1 MRRAL
6 VLWAIAALLGLPGAR
21 SQEPPPGAPPPAAQ
35 PAEPDADAEEPL
47 REDDAMVL
55 NFQGADIREVIHS
68 LAGALGINYQIDPRV
83 EGNITIRTTGKVA
96 REDLFPLFNQILRNN
111 GIAAVRVG
119 DIYQILPIAEAK
131 TRAITPRSQAI
142 RNALGAED
150 AFEIEIISLQHVGA
164 DEMVSILQPF
174 VTPGGDVM
182 SYPRGNVVVVT
193 DIRSNVQR
201 LRDLAATFDIDAFT
215 NQQVRVYKITHG
227 DPEEL
232 ANEILG
238 ILSPYGVVGEDGG
251 EVSMVPL
258 NRLNSLVVFA
268 IDPATFAEVARWL
281 KMLDIP
287 PEEGAGRQTFVY
299 NVENAK
305 ALDLADVLNELFGGG
320 AGAGGTGVGG
330 RAPGA
335 PPAGV
340 GLFGAGGVSGGRGG
354 VGGAG
359 GGRLGGGG
367 GGVGRGGRGGIGGA
381 GGGQAGAA
389 FGQQAGQ
396 PAGAAAG
403 QAGGA
408 GGIGGTGGGSLGR
421 TRRGRAGGTGGVVG
435 GAGAAGGGAAG
446 GGGGARGVSLPGG
459 SAGGGPGGAEGPP
472 PIFKE
477 EVRIVADEVTNSLV
491 VLATKRDYNLILD
504 VLKRIDVVP
513 RQVVLEVTIAEVQ
526 LNKDLQFGIRYALAS
541 GNLENRVGTAPTSTD
556 GGENGGSTTG
566 SNDIFS
572 PLAKQAFGGLM
583 GNAVKVPTQGAFAVI
598 SDNDHFQMFINALQG
613 RTSVKMLSAPHI
625 IAADNREAHIL
636 VGESIPILTST
647 VSNALTSDV
656 GNTVNSVQYRDT
668 GKILTVLPQVNSLG
682 LVNMQIRQEVS
693 AVGAAAFGNTN
704 SPSFSTREAETT
716 VVVQDGDSVLIGGI
730 IDDQVSNSRDGIPFL
745 MDIPVLGAFFRDE
758 TSSATRTELLVLITP
773 YVIRN
778 REEAREVTAAFSE
791 NVKGLK
797 VFSRKLKERRA
808 IRRLREADVKT
819 TAPPTSGASRPTA
832 EPLPLPA
839 EAVP

>member
-1 MRRAL
+1 VKRGL
-6 VLWAIAALLGLPGAR
+6 VLWAIAWLLGPASGAWG
-21 SQEPPPGAPPPAAQ
+21 QEPPAGAQAPAAEQ
-35 PAEPDADAEEPL
+35 PGEPAPDAEAPL
-47 REDDAMVL
+47 GEDDAMVL

-119 DIYQILPIAEAK
+119 DMYQILPIAEAK
-131 TRAITPRSQAI
+131 TRAIVPRNPAVRS
-142 RNALGAED
+142 ALRDED
-150 AFEIEIISLQHVGA
+150 AFEIEIISLQHLGA
-164 DEMVSILQPF
+164 DEMVGILQPF
-174 VTPGGDVM
+174 VTPGGDVL
-182 SYPRGNVVVVT
+182 SYPRANVVVVT
-193 DIRSNVQR
+193 DIASNVQR
-201 LRDLAATFDIDAFT
+201 LRDLAATFDVDVFR
-215 NQQVRVYKITHG
+215 NQQVRVFKVKDG

-238 ILSPYGVVGEDGG
+238 ILSPYGVVGTDGG
-251 EVSMVPL
+251 EVFMVPL
-258 NRLNSLVVFA
+258 NRLNSIVVFA
-268 IDPATFAEVARWL
+268 IDPATFTEVARWL

-320 AGAGGTGVGG
+320 PGGGPGGAG

-340 GLFGAGGVSGGRGG
+340 GLFGAGGVAGGRGG
-354 VGGAG
+354 VGGAGGAGGAG

-367 GGVGRGGRGGIGGA
+367 GGRRAGGA
-381 GGGQAGAA
+381 GGAGQAGTA
-389 FGQQAGQ
+389 FGQQVGQ
-396 PAGAAAG
+396 QAGAAAG
-403 QAGGA
+403 QPGGGLGGAGGA
-408 GGIGGTGGGSLGR
+408 GGTALGR
-421 TRRGRAGGTGGVVG
+421 GRGGRAGGGGIG
-435 GAGAAGGGAAG
+435 GAAGAAGGAAG
-446 GGGGARGVSLPGG
+446 GGVARGVSLPGG
-459 SAGGGPGGAEGPP
+459 TQGAGGPGGAEGPP

-513 RQVVLEVTIAEVQ
+513 RQVVLEVTIAEVA
-526 LNKDLQFGIRYALAS
+526 LNKDLQFGIRYALSNGVLNSSKAGQTTTS
-541 GNLENRVGTAPTSTD
+541 DDGTTT
-556 GGENGGSTTG
+556 GTGGS
-566 SNDIFS
+566 IFS
-572 PLAKQAFGGLM
+572 PKSSQVAGLI
-583 GNAVKVPTQGAFAVI
+583 GDALRVPSSGAFAVI
-598 SDNDHFQMFINALQG
+598 SDNEHFQIFINALQS

-656 GNTVNSVQYRDT
+656 GNTINSVQYRDT

-730 IDDQVSNSRDGIPFL
+730 IDDQVTSSRDGVPFL
-745 MDIPVLGAFFRDE
+745 MDIPVIGAAFRDE
-758 TSSATRTELLVLITP
+758 RNSATRTELLVLITP

-778 REEAREVTAAFSE
+778 RAEAREVTSAFSE
-791 NVKGLK
+791 NVRGLK
-797 VFSRKLKERRA
+797 VFSRKLQERRA
-808 IRRLREADVKT
+808 IRRLRE
-819 TAPPTSGASRPTA
+819 PEPTSRPTA
-832 EPLPLPA
+832 SPSPATPPAEPAAPVPA
-839 EAVP
+839 EAMP

>member
-1 MRRAL
+1 
-6 VLWAIAALLGLPGAR
+6 VLWAVAWLLGPAFWVR
-21 SQEPPPGAPPPAAQ
+21 SQEPPPAAPPAAADQ
-35 PAEPDADAEEPL
+35 DEQAAEAEEPL
-47 REDDAMVL
+47 GEDDAMVL

-119 DIYQILPIAEAK
+119 EVYQILPIAEAK
-131 TRAITPRSQAI
+131 TRAIVPRSKTARQEA
-142 RNALGAED
+142 GADD
-150 AFEIEIISLQHVGA
+150 AFEIEIISLQHVSA

-174 VTPGGDVM
+174 VTPGGDVL
-182 SYPRGNVVVVT
+182 SYPRANVVVVT
-193 DIRSNVQR
+193 DIASNVQR
-201 LRDLAATFDIDAFT
+201 LRDLAATFDVDVFRG
-215 NQQVRVYKITHG
+215 QHVKVFKMTHG

-238 ILSPYGVVGEDGG
+238 VLQPYGVLGDDGG

-258 NRLNSLVVFA
+258 SRLNSLVVFA
-268 IDPATFAEVARWL
+268 VDPTTFTEVARWL

-320 AGAGGTGVGG
+320 PGGGGGVGG

-335 PPAGV
+335 APGGV
-340 GLFGAGGVSGGRGG
+340 GLFGAGGVAGGRGAAG
-354 VGGAG
+354 AGGAG
-359 GGRLGGGG
+359 GAGGRLGGGRGRAGAGGAAGGAGASFGQQAGAQAGTAAGQAGGLG
-367 GGVGRGGRGGIGGA
+367 GGGAGGIGGA
-381 GGGQAGAA
+381 GGG
-389 FGQQAGQ
+389 
-396 PAGAAAG
+396 
-403 QAGGA
+403 
-408 GGIGGTGGGSLGR
+408 SLGR
-421 TRRGRAGGTGGVVG
+421 GRRGRTGGTTGVG
-435 GAGAAGGGAAG
+435 GAAGGVGGAA

-459 SAGGGPGGAEGPP
+459 QAGGVAGQEGPP

-491 VLATKRDYNLILD
+491 ILATKRDYNLILD

-526 LNKDLQFGIRYALAS
+526 LGKDLQFGIRYALTNGILNNSKAGTTTTDDTGATTSS
-541 GNLENRVGTAPTSTD
+541 GS
-556 GGENGGSTTG
+556 
-566 SNDIFS
+566 IFDPMS
-572 PLAKQAFGGLM
+572 SQLAGLI
-583 GNAVKVPTQGAFAVI
+583 GDATRVPTQGAFAVI
-598 SDNDHFQMFINALQG
+598 SDNEHFQIFINALQS

-647 VSNALTSDV
+647 VSNALTNDV
-656 GNTVNSVQYRDT
+656 GNTINSVQYRDT
-668 GKILTVLPQVNSLG
+668 GKILTVLPQVNSQG

-730 IDDQVSNSRDGIPFL
+730 IDDQVTASRDGVPFL
-745 MDIPVLGAFFRDE
+745 MDIPVVGSFFRDDRN
-758 TSSATRTELLVLITP
+758 SATRTELLVLITP

-778 REEAREVTAAFSE
+778 RAEAREVTGAFSD
-791 NVKGLK
+791 NVRGLR
-797 VFSRKLKERRA
+797 VFTRNLQQRRA
-808 IRRLREADVKT
+808 LRRSRDADAASRPT
-819 TAPPTSGASRPTA
+819 TAPPLSEAPIRPA
-832 EPLPLPA
+832 EPAAPVSPESA
-839 EAVP
+839 P